1 MASASGPGTPGPGA
15 ASPRPVVVDLGSRQE
30 DGSADPIRSEP
41 PGPAPPRRRRA
52 AYLAGSVAS
61 LLVVVANVVPR
72 GESSPPG
79 KAVEVR
85 DRPLSVC
92 RAVTVAG
99 QDGGLPSKPSV
110 LPRRATGYFTVPDRA
125 RGISITVGLTYEDG
139 TVSLCRPVREPGTGS
154 PEPRQR
160 ELPILGRGDTYAYA
174 IGPSGLTLVGV
185 RSADGTIT
193 WHRPDA
199 GLPDRDTVHSGPPQG
214 AGPPDIRQSRPPQA
228 LP

>member
-85 DRPLSVC
+85 EDLGDVVTDAHA
-92 RAVTVAG
+92 AV
-99 QDGGLPSKPSV
+99 
-110 LPRRATGYFTVPDRA
+110 
-125 RGISITVGLTYEDG
+125 
-139 TVSLCRPVREPGTGS
+139 VRGS
-154 PEPRQR
+154 PYGIADSPR
-160 ELPILGRGDTYAYA
+160 
-174 IGPSGLTLVGV
+174 
-185 RSADGTIT
+185 
-193 WHRPDA
+193 
-199 GLPDRDTVHSGPPQG
+199 G
-214 AGPPDIRQSRPPQA
+214 AGDDLVAVA
-228 LP
+228 LAG